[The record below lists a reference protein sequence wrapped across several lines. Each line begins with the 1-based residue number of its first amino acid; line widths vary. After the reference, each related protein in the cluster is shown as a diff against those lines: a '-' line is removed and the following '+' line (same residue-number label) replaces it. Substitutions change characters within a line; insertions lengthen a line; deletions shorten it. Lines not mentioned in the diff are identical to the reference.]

1 MQDLSSMETFNTYVG
16 SPTLLPPPIPAMPAS
31 AASTIASL
39 LIFETQSPPPRKNG
53 QTSFRRVAAVDK
65 MLRAL
70 LTRTASGVA

>member
-1 MQDLSSMETFNTYVG
+1 MSSMETLNTYVG

-31 AASTIASL
+31 ASTIASL
-39 LIFETQSPPPRKNG
+39 LIFESQSPPPRKNG

-65 MLRAL
+65 LLRAL